1 MNKRQK
7 KLRREHLKYMKKL
20 REISD
25 LQHYC
30 DEPIEHPNF
39 IKSNVDDL
47 MADEQKKHLRE
58 FNYEN

>member
-20 REISD
+20 REIR
-25 LQHYC
+25 
-30 DEPIEHPNF
+30 EHPNF

-58 FNYEN
+58 FNYEKI